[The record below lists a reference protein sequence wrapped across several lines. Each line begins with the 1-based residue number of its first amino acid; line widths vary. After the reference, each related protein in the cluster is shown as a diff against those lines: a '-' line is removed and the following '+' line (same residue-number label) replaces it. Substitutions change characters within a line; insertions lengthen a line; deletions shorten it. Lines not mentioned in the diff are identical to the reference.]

1 MKYGP
6 ITLNRAIKC
15 YTPPRSRNK
24 KASEDFFKKWN
35 FHYEDAWN
43 LDYEI
48 AYFILIRLIIFKE
61 NKHGIPARIFEENKS
76 GVPASSEDED
86 FRTVERKW
94 DTILDKIIRAFYF
107 YLAVDDYDR
116 TPRMT
121 KIIEKGFKLFSDYY
135 YSLWD

>member
-1 MKYGP
+1 MKDGP

-15 YTPPRSRNK
+15 YTPPRSRNT

-48 AYFILIRLIIFKE
+48 AYFILVRLVLYKE
-61 NKHGIPARIFEENKS
+61 NKHGIPGCLN
-76 GVPASSEDED
+76 GD
-86 FRTVERKW
+86 FRIAEKKW
-94 DTILDKIIRAFYF
+94 DTMLDKMIRAFYF
-107 YLAVDDYDR
+107 YIAIDDYDR

-121 KIIEKGFKLFSDYY
+121 KVIEKGFKLFSEYY
-135 YSLWD
+135 NRLWD

>member
-1 MKYGP
+1 MKDGP

-48 AYFILIRLIIFKE
+48 AYFILVRLVLFKE
-61 NKHGIPARIFEENKS
+61 NKHS
-76 GVPASSEDED
+76 VPGRFKDED
-86 FRTVERKW
+86 FRVIEKKW
-94 DTILDKIIRAFYF
+94 DTILDKMIRAFYF
-107 YLAVDDYDR
+107 YIVIDDYDR

-121 KIIEKGFKLFSDYY
+121 KVIEKGFKLFSDYY

>member
-1 MKYGP
+1 MKDGP

-24 KASEDFFKKWN
+24 KASEDFLKKWN

-48 AYFILIRLIIFKE
+48 AYFILVRLVLFKE
-61 NKHGIPARIFEENKS
+61 NKHG
-76 GVPASSEDED
+76 VPGRLGEGD
-86 FRTVERKW
+86 FRALERKW
-94 DTILDKIIRAFYF
+94 DTILDKMIRAFYF
-107 YLAVDDYDR
+107 YIAIDDYDR

-121 KIIEKGFKLFSDYY
+121 KVIEKGFKLFSDYY

>member
-1 MKYGP
+1 MKDGP

-15 YTPPRSRNK
+15 YTPPRSRNT

-48 AYFILIRLIIFKE
+48 AYFILVRLVLFKE
-61 NKHGIPARIFEENKS
+61 NKHGIPGRFK
-76 GVPASSEDED
+76 DED
-86 FRTVERKW
+86 FRVIEKKW
-94 DTILDKIIRAFYF
+94 DTILDKMIRAFYF
-107 YLAVDDYDR
+107 YIAIDDYDR

-121 KIIEKGFKLFSDYY
+121 KVIEKGFKLFSDYY

>member
-1 MKYGP
+1 MKDGP

-15 YTPPRSRNK
+15 YTPPRSRNT

-48 AYFILIRLIIFKE
+48 AYFILVRLVLFKE
-61 NKHGIPARIFEENKS
+61 NKHG
-76 GVPASSEDED
+76 VPGRLNGD
-86 FRTVERKW
+86 FRAVEKKW
-94 DTILDKIIRAFYF
+94 DTILDKIIRAFYL
-107 YLAVDDYDR
+107 YITTNDYDR

-121 KIIEKGFKLFSDYY
+121 KVIEKGFKLFSDYY

>member
-1 MKYGP
+1 MKLKDGP

-48 AYFILIRLIIFKE
+48 AYFILVRLILFKE
-61 NKHGIPARIFEENKS
+61 NKHGIPGRF
-76 GVPASSEDED
+76 GDED
-86 FRTVERKW
+86 YRVVERKW
-94 DTILDKIIRAFYF
+94 DTILDKMIRAFYF
-107 YLAVDDYDR
+107 YLAIDDYDR